1 MRKYHRWLSVVFGAF
16 LLWIAATGVMIQ
28 LADLKAA
35 SEEEAEAG
43 PAPQAGAVQVSRAQQ
58 GSNAGLVVKATF
70 ICPAEMTCLPKPG
83 PDSAKS
89 WVSFL
94 QGLHSGESFGPFGTV
109 ISIVSGLALFF
120 FACSGL
126 WMYIQMW
133 RYRKRRGLRPRWWW
147 Q

>member
-58 GSNAGLVVKATF
+58 GSNAGLVVKTTF

-94 QGLHSGESFGPFGTV
+94 QGG
-109 ISIVSGLALFF
+109 
-120 FACSGL
+120 
-126 WMYIQMW
+126 
-133 RYRKRRGLRPRWWW
+133 RKLRPVWHRDFYR
-147 Q
+147 QRLGTILFCLLRAVDVYSDVARPEAARA

>member
-70 ICPAEMTCLPKPG
+70 ICPAVYPSRGRTAQNLG
-83 PDSAKS
+83 SASSKA
-89 WVSFL
+89 
-94 QGLHSGESFGPFGTV
+94 
-109 ISIVSGLALFF
+109 SIRAKASARLA
-120 FACSGL
+120 
-126 WMYIQMW
+126 
-133 RYRKRRGLRPRWWW
+133 P
-147 Q
+147 